1 MLEYGILGPVE
12 LRVDGRALEL
22 SSPKQRALLGTGLLN
37 ANTLVSAGRLVDA
50 IWGEHPPPS
59 ASALVQTY
67 VCRLRRL
74 IVPSGP
80 GPIITRSPG
89 YLVMVA
95 EGELDLHRFERL
107 VADAAEARERGD
119 HQRAALLLRDALAQW
134 RGPAL
139 DGLESPL
146 LRAAAA
152 RLEEMRLSAIEDR
165 IEADTHVGSLS
176 RLAAELT
183 ELVATHPLREKLR
196 AHLMRVLYQLGR
208 QAEALQVY
216 QRTYTVLR
224 EDLGIEPSPSLQ
236 QLHQA
241 ILTGDPALAIETTRP
256 LVEVL
261 PIVEPGDASPSLD
274 APHQLPAPP
283 RHLVGRSD
291 QVRELGS
298 GLWSA
303 AKAQKPVLTVI
314 AGAAGTGKSAL
325 ALTVAQ
331 LVAEA
336 FPDGQLFVPM
346 RKNAPQE
353 ALGMLLR
360 SIGRTAPLPDTVDER
375 AALLRTALAG
385 RRVLVV
391 LDDVASAA
399 DLRPLLATQPGCAV
413 LATSHA
419 NLLGLDGQV
428 HVDIGALSHADA
440 LLLLTKLVGADRIAA
455 EPCAADEIVRLCEGL
470 PLAMRAVGARLAARP
485 RRSLAIMTAR
495 LADDDR
501 CLAELTAGDLDVQAA
516 IGGNVAH
523 LSTDD
528 QASLCTIG
536 HLPELSS
543 LAIATLLGLTGAA
556 AELLADRLVDA
567 RLIEDLGPAGYRLP
581 RLTRLVTMR
590 WSPR

>member
-12 LRVDGRALEL
+12 LRVDGRVLEL
-22 SSPKQRALLGTGLLN
+22 SSPKQRALLGAGLLN

-50 IWGEHPPPS
+50 IWGEHPPLS

-95 EGELDLHRFERL
+95 DGELDLHRFERL
-107 VADAAEARERGD
+107 VAGAGEARERGD
-119 HQRAALLLRDALAQW
+119 HQRAARILREALAQW

-152 RLEEMRLSAIEDR
+152 RLEEMRLSALEDR
-165 IEADTHVGSLS
+165 IEADTYAGSLS
-176 RLAAELT
+176 TLAAELT
-183 ELVATHPLREKLR
+183 ELIATHPLRERLR

-216 QRTYTVLR
+216 QRTYAVLR
-224 EDLGIEPSPSLQ
+224 EDLGIDPSPSLQ

-241 ILTGDPALAIETTRP
+241 ILAGDPGLAVETARP

-261 PIVEPGDASPSLD
+261 PIVEAPLPPD

-303 AKAQKPVLTVI
+303 AKTQKPVLTVI

-360 SIGRTAPLPDTVDER
+360 SIGRTAPLPELLDER

-391 LDDVASAA
+391 LDDVACAA

-413 LATSHA
+413 LATSSSD
-419 NLLGLDGQV
+419 LSGVDGQV
-428 HVDIGALSHADA
+428 HVDLGPLGLADGRQ
-440 LLLLTKLVGADRIAA
+440 LLTKLIGTDRTAA
-455 EPCAADEIVRLCEGL
+455 EPCAADEIVGLCEGL
-470 PLAMRAVGARLAARP
+470 PLAVRAAGARLAARP
-485 RRSLAIMTAR
+485 RRSLATMAAR

-501 CLAELTAGDLDVQAA
+501 CLAELTAGDLDVHAA
-516 IGGNVAH
+516 IADSVAR
-523 LSTDD
+523 LSPAD
-528 QASLCTIG
+528 QASLCTVG
-536 HLPELSS
+536 LLPELSAS
-543 LAIATLLGLTGAA
+543 AIAFGIGCSLAA
-556 AELLADRLVDA
+556 AEQLADRLVDA
-567 RLIEDLGPAGYRLP
+567 RLLEDVGPAGYRLP